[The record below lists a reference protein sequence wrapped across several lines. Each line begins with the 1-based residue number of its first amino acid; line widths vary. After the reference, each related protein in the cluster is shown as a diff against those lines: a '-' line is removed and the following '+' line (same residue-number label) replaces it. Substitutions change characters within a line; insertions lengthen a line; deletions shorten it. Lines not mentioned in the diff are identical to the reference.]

1 MAEPGTE
8 ADAEAAGE
16 RLLVF
21 AAEGHRYAVAI
32 EAVKEIVPYRVA
44 TRLPGAPAHVVGLIN
59 LRGRLVTVT
68 DLAVQ
73 LGSRAAGSERS
84 SGGSIILVESGARTV
99 GMMVDEV
106 RDVRPIVAGTVEPI
120 QRDEGT
126 PGLLQSLARFDD
138 GVAVILDMHALVANI
153 LQ

>member
-1 MAEPGTE
+1 MAEPDTQPGVE
-8 ADAEAAGE
+8 ADGE

-21 AAEGHRYAVAI
+21 TADGRRYAVAI

-44 TRLPGAPAHVVGLIN
+44 TRLPGAPAHVLGLIN

-73 LGSRAAGSERS
+73 LGSRAAGGERS
-84 SGGSIILVESGARTV
+84 TGGSIILVGSGARTV
-99 GMMVDEV
+99 GMMVDDV
-106 RDVRPIVAGTVEPI
+106 RDVRPIVSGTVEPI

>member
-1 MAEPGTE
+1 MADSDGP
-8 ADAEAAGE
+8 

-21 AAEGHRYAVAI
+21 IAAGSRYGCGL
-32 EAVKEIVPYRVA
+32 EAVREIVPFRAA

-73 LGSRAAGSERS
+73 LGRRDAASERPA
-84 SGGSIILVESGARTV
+84 GGSIILLESGARTV
-99 GMMVDEV
+99 GVLVDEV
-106 RDVRPIVAGTVEPI
+106 RDVRFVGTTAVEPI
-120 QRDEGT
+120 QRDESG
-126 PGLLQSLARFDD
+126 PGVMRALARFDD
-138 GVAVILDMHALVANI
+138 GVAVVLDAEAIIAHV

>member
-1 MAEPGTE
+1 MAEPDTDS
-8 ADAEAAGE
+8 DAESSSE

-21 AAEGHRYAVAI
+21 AAEGHRYGFVL
-32 EAVKEIVPYRVA
+32 ESVKEIVPYRAA

-73 LGSRAAGSERS
+73 LGSRAAGGARLL
-84 SGGSIILVESGARTV
+84 GGSIILVESGARTV
-99 GMMVDEV
+99 GVLVDEV
-106 RDVRPIVAGTVEPI
+106 RDVRSVVAGTVEPI
-120 QRDEGT
+120 QRDGAT
-126 PGLLQSLARFDD
+126 PGVLQSLARFDD
-138 GVAVILDMHALVANI
+138 GVAVILDANALVTHV